1 MYLNLCALVYWRFI
15 GVGVLV
21 LGTYTQLLVLG
32 KSFQPW
38 EVDVLLLL
46 TLMIFSYA
54 SVSVAGSRVY
64 IDILYTKSTWQE
76 SEYDL

>member
-15 GVGVLV
+15 GIGVLV
-21 LGTYTQLLVLG
+21 LGIYTQLLVLG

-46 TLMIFSYA
+46 TLIIFSYA
-54 SVSVAGSRVY
+54 SASVAGSRVC
-64 IDILYTKSTWQE
+64 IDILYTKST
-76 SEYDL
+76 SRLAGVRI